1 MQAPYKLV
9 IADDDDEIRN
19 GLFSYFPWNSLGFD
33 AVYQAEDGK
42 EALDYIQTHPVDV
55 VLCDIRMPRMTGL
68 ELARELRSMEN
79 QPCVILLSAYQD
91 FSYAQQAISSGVHGY
106 IIKTTRF
113 DELVSIFT
121 ELKKEL
127 DAKRVSSDDAA
138 RGENFSSTIASV
150 CQYIENNYATATLEE
165 ASRQVYLSPFH
176 LSRLFR
182 QATGSTFSAHLLK
195 VKMEKAAAFLRSGK
209 QKTYEISSL
218 VGYTNPKNF
227 TRAFKAFYGI
237 TPNEYRAGVE
247 PKAKQEEP
255 K

>member
-1 MQAPYKLV
+1 MKAPYKLV

-33 AVYQAEDGK
+33 AVFQAEDGK
-42 EALDYIQTHPVDV
+42 EALDYIVSHPVDV

-68 ELARELRSMEN
+68 ELASELRAAGLS
-79 QPCVILLSAYQD
+79 PCVILLSAYQD
-91 FSYAQQAISSGVHGY
+91 FSYAQQAIASGVHGY
-106 IIKTTRF
+106 IVKTTHF

-127 DAKRVSSDDAA
+127 DGKSALSLPEA
-138 RGENFSSTIASV
+138 ENERFSSTIATV
-150 CQYIENNYATATLEE
+150 CRYIENNYCSATLEE
-165 ASRQVYLSPFH
+165 ASRLVYLSPFH

-182 QATGSTFSAHLLK
+182 QATGSTFSAYLLQ
-195 VKMEKAAAFLRSGK
+195 VKMERAAAFLRAGK

-227 TRAFKAFYGI
+227 TRAFKAYYGI
-237 TPNEYRAGVE
+237 TPNEYRGGME
-247 PKAKQEEP
+247 PKTNRGETE
-255 K
+255 